1 MAKDNSAIVKRDT
14 RENWQKSKYIP
25 KENIIIIMDNEDNSI
40 SLMVGDGK
48 TNVNN
53 LPDLLKSNLTNA
65 TVNNDILV
73 I

>member
-1 MAKDNSAIVKRDT
+1 
-14 RENWQKSKYIP
+14 
-25 KENIIIIMDNEDNSI
+25 MDNEDNSI

>member
-1 MAKDNSAIVKRDT
+1 
-14 RENWQKSKYIP
+14 
-25 KENIIIIMDNEDNSI
+25 MDNNDNSI

-53 LPDLLKSNLTNA
+53 LPDLLLKNNLSNA
-65 TVNNDILV
+65 TVANDILV